1 MEAKRYLKWYNKVG
15 YGSGDFAGNVV
26 YAFLSSFVML
36 YLTNTVGL
44 NPGIIGTL
52 IMVSKLFDGISDM
65 FFGTMIDKTKSKL
78 GKARPWMLY
87 AYIGCAV
94 TLVANFAIPA
104 SLGRTAQYAWFFI
117 AYTMLNAVFFTANNI
132 AYASLV
138 TFCTRNSKERVE
150 MGSFRFIFAF
160 STSLIIQSV
169 TVQFVRAL
177 GNGASAWKT
186 VAIIY
191 AVIGL
196 IVNTISVFSIKE
208 LPEEELAKD
217 KDQEEKYSLIEA
229 AKLLVSNKY
238 YLMICGTYV
247 CQQIYTA
254 MLNMGI
260 YYMIYILKNED
271 LYSVFSWAIN
281 IPVII
286 AMCITPMLVERMK
299 GLYRMNLA
307 GYILGTAG
315 RVGVIIAGY
324 MGSVP
329 LMIAFTAVAALG
341 MAPWQGDMGAVV
353 ASCSE
358 YTWLTKGK
366 HIDGTMYSCTSFGTK
381 IGGGIGVALCGW
393 LLDISGFV
401 KTSAVQP
408 TSCINMLH
416 VMYLW
421 IPMLL
426 SLCITFIMSRMN
438 VEGANK
444 KLRAQMESAE

>member
-1 MEAKRYLKWYNKVG
+1 
-15 YGSGDFAGNVV
+15 
-26 YAFLSSFVML
+26 ML

-52 IMVSKLFDGISDM
+52 IMVSKLFDGVSDI

>member
-1 MEAKRYLKWYNKVG
+1 MGEKRYLKWYNKLG
-15 YGSGDFAGNVV
+15 YGSGDLAGNMV

-52 IMVSKLFDGISDM
+52 IMVSKLFDGVSDI

-444 KLRAQMESAE
+444 KLRAQMESVE

>member
-1 MEAKRYLKWYNKVG
+1 MGEKRYLKWYNKLG
-15 YGSGDFAGNVV
+15 YGSGDLAGNMV

-52 IMVSKLFDGISDM
+52 IMVSKLFDGVSDI

-329 LMIAFTAVAALG
+329 LMIVFTAVAALG

-408 TSCINMLH
+408 TSCINMQN
-416 VMYLW
+416 
-421 IPMLL
+421 
-426 SLCITFIMSRMN
+426 S
-438 VEGANK
+438 
-444 KLRAQMESAE
+444 